1 MFDKFKKLSAVVAL
15 TLLIWAWAYLALEET
30 MPATG
35 TLNISP
41 ATRPDLFVSF
51 DQQPV
56 PVTLQLT
63 LKGSPSQMS
72 ELKKRL
78 RADDTDP
85 RKERMDFFYD
95 AELLNHSAPG
105 RYPLDVLT
113 FLNESDKLKDLA
125 VSVEHC
131 EPPSINVN
139 VRKLTQK
146 WFTVQCLDENK
157 VPLRTE
163 LIEPSTIEMYAYDDW
178 SGDSLKANV
187 ILTAAMIEKARKEPI
202 AERPFIELE
211 PGRRRWFN
219 SPVTIK
225 LPSTESPLKDR
236 VTSPLLKLG
245 IIYSKNLQGKY
256 NLELVNENDLRT
268 VQYRASDAAYNAY
281 EKMPYLIMIEV
292 RDGDEN
298 TENVHRP
305 IIYNFPPEFV
315 RKGEIEL
322 TGADREAVF
331 KLIPI
336 AETPG

>member
-1 MFDKFKKLSAVVAL
+1 MVDKVKKLSAVVAL

-30 MPATG
+30 MPAAG
-35 TLNISP
+35 TLRISP

-51 DQQPV
+51 DEQPGYV
-56 PVTLQLT
+56 NLQLT

-78 RADDTDP
+78 RSDDTDP
-85 RKERMDFFYD
+85 QKERLEFFYD
-95 AELLNHSAPG
+95 AELENHGTPG
-105 RYPLDVLT
+105 RYQIDMVT
-113 FLNESDKLKDLA
+113 FLNESDKMKDLA

-131 EPPSINVN
+131 EPPIINVN
-139 VRKLTQK
+139 VRQLTLK

-157 VPLRTE
+157 VPLRAE
-163 LIEPSTIEMYAYDDW
+163 SIEPSTIQMYGYDEW
-178 SGDSLKANV
+178 VGDSLKASV
-187 ILTAAMIEKARKEPI
+187 ILTPAMIEKARREAI
-202 AERPFIELE
+202 SERPFVELE
-211 PGRRRWFN
+211 AGRRRWFA

-256 NLELVNENDLRT
+256 NLELLNENDLRT
-268 VQYRASDAAYNAY
+268 VQYRASDAAYSAY

-298 TENVHRP
+298 SENVHRP
-305 IIYNFPPEFV
+305 IIYNFPAEFL

-322 TGADREAVF
+322 TGAPREAVF
-331 KLIPI
+331 KLIPVGES
-336 AETPG
+336 AG